1 MTVTALAQ
9 FSYSSKKFTAN
20 LDDFQNYFICEQ
32 RGNNLS
38 NPCSGFGVVSD
49 TYTLVQ
55 LLPHFLGSM
64 FPFVNLLYI
73 VNIQELKKL
82 WTKVHGLWPTNITPT
97 GRTVV

>member
-9 FSYSSKKFTAN
+9 FSYSSKKFTLN

-32 RGNNLS
+32 RGHNLS
-38 NPCSGFGVVSD
+38 NPCSGSGVISD

-55 LLPHFLGSM
+55 LLPLVLGNM

-73 VNIQELKKL
+73 VNIQELKKF
-82 WTKVHGLWPTNITPT
+82 WSKVHGLLDTNITPT
-97 GRTVV
+97 G